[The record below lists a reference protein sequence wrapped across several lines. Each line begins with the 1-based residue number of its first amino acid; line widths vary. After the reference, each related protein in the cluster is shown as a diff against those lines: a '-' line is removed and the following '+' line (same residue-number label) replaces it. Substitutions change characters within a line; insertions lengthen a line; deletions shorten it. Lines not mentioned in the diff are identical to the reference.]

1 MSTPLAGKFQ
11 DHYAVLGID
20 PKADSDTIHRAY
32 SALAAKY
39 HPKNTSSG
47 DKDKFAAVTLAYEVL
62 ADPAGRKMFDSIR
75 TGGAE
80 QEGPPQFRGEAFF
93 NSISQEANRR
103 FALLCVLYDRRQQ
116 RPFAPSLAMR
126 QLEAMLTPGADELT
140 LTIWF
145 LKQRGLIKSD
155 DKSSLQITVE
165 GMEYLEKNLPAYS
178 SVKPFLKLAEA
189 VAEHKPAAAAP
200 VAAAPPAPPPAP
212 APAPPA
218 AATPPGLSHSITA
231 GWKLNTPHRPSVLTK
246 KS

>member
-47 DKDKFAAVTLAYEVL
+47 DKEKFAAVTLAYEVL
-62 ADPAGRKMFDSIR
+62 ADPAARKTFDSIR
-75 TGGAE
+75 TGPE
-80 QEGPPQFRGEAFF
+80 QEGPPRFRGEAFF
-93 NSISQEANRR
+93 ESVSQEANRR

-200 VAAAPPAPPPAP
+200 KSAAAAPVVEPPPPPEPVAAPPV
-212 APAPPA
+212 
-218 AATPPGLSHSITA
+218 SHSITA